1 MEETILLPR
10 LRFINYGIILSVVF
24 WWKQWVERSVQ
35 AWNLNSMM
43 SPRLNLG
50 KEADPLFGAG
60 IIMCDAT
67 VDQEEQKLTKLCFLR
82 LLRE

>member
-10 LRFINYGIILSVVF
+10 LRFINYGIILSVVV

-50 KEADPLFGAG
+50 KAADPLFGAG

-67 VDQEEQKLTKLCFLR
+67 VDQEEQKLSYAS
-82 LLRE
+82 

>member
-10 LRFINYGIILSVVF
+10 LRFINFGIILSVV
-24 WWKQWVERSVQ
+24 VERSVQ